1 MEKRLGRG
9 LSALLAEQRTPSS
22 PPAGPVELPLDQ
34 IRPNPFQPRRT
45 FDAEGMKE
53 LQASIQTHG
62 VLQPVVVRKLA
73 AGGFELV
80 SGERR
85 WRAAGAAGRST
96 IPVVLRQASDEEMLE
111 LALVENLQRRDLDPI
126 EKALGF
132 QQLIESLGLTQEQ
145 VAVKV
150 GLQRSTVTNHLRL
163 LELDPEVQKALG
175 AGLLSMGHARALL
188 GLEDRRRQRELC
200 ALVVRQGLSVRAIE
214 SRVRALRGG
223 PTSEPVVEIPRPTPP
238 WLRDMETRI
247 RGHLGTKVSVRN
259 GEGYRGQIVIEYHG
273 REDLE
278 RVYAL
283 LAPRVTV

>member
-9 LSALLAEQRTPSS
+9 LSALLAEPRTPGLPST
-22 PPAGPVELPLDQ
+22 GPIELALDQ
-34 IRPNPFQPRRT
+34 IRPNPFQPRRA

-53 LQASIQTHG
+53 LQASIQSHG
-62 VLQPVVVRKLA
+62 ILQPVVVRKLA
-73 AGGFELV
+73 SGYELV

-85 WRAAGAAGRST
+85 WRAAGAIGRTT
-96 IPVVLRQASDEEMLE
+96 IPAVVRQVTDEEMLE

-126 EKALGF
+126 EKATGF
-132 QQLIESLGLTQEQ
+132 HQLIESLGLTQEQ

-163 LELDPEVQKALG
+163 LELDPEVQKAVSE
-175 AGLLSMGHARALL
+175 GLISMGHARALL
-188 GLEDRRRQRELC
+188 GVEDRRGQRDLC
-200 ALVVRQGLSVRAIE
+200 ALIVRQGLSVRAIE
-214 SRVRALRGG
+214 GRVRDLRGEAA
-223 PTSEPVVEIPRPTPP
+223 PQPVVAIPRPTPP
-238 WLRDMETRI
+238 WLRDMEARI

-278 RVYAL
+278 RVYSL